1 MLQTDAA
8 INPGNSGGPL
18 LDAEG
23 RVIGVNSQIASS
35 SRQSSGVGFA
45 VPVDTVQEVV
55 PQLISGGDIERAYL
69 GVSSTLDRTATTAP
83 SSRRSPRTARPA
95 ARSSARA
102 TGSSSVGDRTI
113 TDPNDLSAAVLDHKP
128 GERVEMTVERN
139 GDQRTIEVQLG
150 TRPDQLEQG

>member
-45 VPVDTVQEVV
+45 VPVDTVKEVV
-55 PQLISGGDIERAYL
+55 PQLIGGGEIKRAYL
-69 GVSSTLDRTATTAP
+69 GVSTDARG
-83 SSRRSPRTARPA
+83 RRGRRRRRGDHRGRPGGA
-95 ARSSARA
+95 ARSCARA
-102 TGSSSVGDRTI
+102 T
-113 TDPNDLSAAVLDHKP
+113 
-128 GERVEMTVERN
+128 
-139 GDQRTIEVQLG
+139 
-150 TRPDQLEQG
+150 